1 MSPGRLIGLF
11 VDTSRGSKIV
21 TQGEIGDRF
30 YIIEEG
36 EVSITVA
43 KGNSE
48 VRCHRFVYFP
58 GLRALHNH
66 TCRH

>member
-1 MSPGRLIGLF
+1 
-11 VDTSRGSKIV
+11 
-21 TQGEIGDRF
+21 
-30 YIIEEG
+30 
-36 EVSITVA
+36 VSITVA